1 MKQLCNSYHQLNEP
15 EPQDRETSTMCSGGH
30 VVAQTPADT
39 WSLEPEDDV
48 DVEEC
53 RLRPAGPRSMLGWK
67 PTCLRACLVRW
78 SLRMKHLSQSGHM
91 KRFSPV
97 CVRKCR
103 VSSSDRENFFAQ
115 SGHVQWKG
123 LSPKNGERNLTLLLF
138 QDFQPQ
144 LRKTASGKKKT
155 VDTFRFV
162 PMHASTFTGVLAT
175 CSVRVCDVKTEKTQ
189 IFDGPSCQ
197 WIWNALTGRDGTAL
211 DFSAAPRAQCLQLW
225 NQEVCASRHRCVVR
239 LYAVILVRVALKN
252 ADHQGP
258 AATMHLY

>member
-15 EPQDRETSTMCSGGH
+15 EHQDRETSTTRSGGH

-123 LSPKNGERNLTLLLF
+123 RSPKNGERNLTLLLF

-155 VDTFRFV
+155 VDTFRFFS
-162 PMHASTFTGVLAT
+162 HACKHLHRRFGNL
-175 CSVRVCDVKTEKTQ
+175 
-189 IFDGPSCQ
+189 
-197 WIWNALTGRDGTAL
+197 
-211 DFSAAPRAQCLQLW
+211 FSARLW
-225 NQEVCASRHRCVVR
+225 CQNRRKRRFLMGLVASGYETHSPGGTGLRLTSALHHVPNVYNCGIRRCVHR
-239 LYAVILVRVALKN
+239 VIVALL
-252 ADHQGP
+252 GY
-258 AATMHLY
+258 MRLF

>member
-1 MKQLCNSYHQLNEP
+1 MLITLFLPKSDDFCPFHWEVLGELPHNIFCMFPLWNNSVTNIISSITEAP
-15 EPQDRETSTMCSGGH
+15 RSEPQDRDTSKMCSGGH

-115 SGHVQWKG
+115 SGHVHWKG
-123 LSPKNGERNLTLLLF
+123 LSPKNGERNVRLLLF

-144 LRKTASGKKKT
+144 LRKTASGKQK
-155 VDTFRFV
+155 
-162 PMHASTFTGVLAT
+162 HSTHLAFFP
-175 CSVRVCDVKTEKTQ
+175 C
-189 IFDGPSCQ
+189 
-197 WIWNALTGRDGTAL
+197 
-211 DFSAAPRAQCLQLW
+211 
-225 NQEVCASRHRCVVR
+225 
-239 LYAVILVRVALKN
+239 
-252 ADHQGP
+252 
-258 AATMHLY
+258 M